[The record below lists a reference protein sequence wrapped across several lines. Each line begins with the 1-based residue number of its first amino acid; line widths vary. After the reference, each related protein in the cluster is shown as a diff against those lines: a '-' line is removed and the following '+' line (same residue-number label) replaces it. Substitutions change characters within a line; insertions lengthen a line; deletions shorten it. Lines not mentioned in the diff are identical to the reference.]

1 MAAVVSATSS
11 GTVATIAPVIY
22 EVTLTADAAIAAEF
36 DPWLARHVEDMVH
49 LPGFLD
55 ADIERADPPDD
66 THVMR
71 VARYRVES
79 RAALE
84 RYFAEYAAAMRAA
97 GIERFGE
104 RFTATRRVLEPAG
117 DDPSPGTAIQFCG
130 NCETPLRGRYCPVC
144 GQDSYSRVT
153 SIRELMGDFFGE
165 FLNLDSRLAHS
176 LPPLIGRPGVLTKE
190 YLAGRRARYIPPLKL
205 YLFISVAFFF
215 LLSLA
220 WLQPEWLNVNLPNH
234 GAPKVQLSVKD
245 QAKLANTPKWAQTLV
260 QKGMSIRKDPHQFVS
275 TMIGKLPTM
284 MFLLLPL
291 FAFFLKLLYI
301 RRKRYYVEHLIFS
314 LHYHAVVF
322 LAAFVFLI
330 AYALADR
337 YGIAAV
343 TGNAGLVLWIYLTLY
358 LILAM
363 RKVYAQGW
371 IKTFFKWFVL
381 ALCYGL
387 TMSLALAGTVLWAA
401 AMA

>member
-1 MAAVVSATSS
+1 MSAAS
-11 GTVATIAPVIY
+11 GAVATIAPVIY
-22 EVTLTADAAIAAEF
+22 EVTLTADAAIAADF
-36 DPWLARHVEDMVH
+36 DAWLARHVEDMVH

-55 ADIERADPPDD
+55 ADIERADPPDA

-84 RYFAEYAAAMRAA
+84 HYFAEYAAGMRAA
-97 GIERFGE
+97 GIDRFGD
-104 RFTATRRVLEPAG
+104 RFSAARRVLEPAG

-144 GQDSYSRVT
+144 GQDSYHRVT
-153 SIRELMGDFFGE
+153 SIRELLTDFFGE
-165 FLNLDSRLAHS
+165 FLNLDSRLARS

-220 WLQPEWLNVNLPNH
+220 SLRPEWLNIHVAQGND
-234 GAPKVQLSVKD
+234 APVHLSVD
-245 QAKLANTPKWAQTLV
+245 EQNGELAKQPGWVQELV
-260 QKGMSIRKDPHQFVS
+260 RKGMDAKNNPRAFVS

-322 LAAFVFLI
+322 MAAFIFLV
-330 AYALADR
+330 AYAFADR
-337 YGIAAV
+337 FGIAAV

-371 IKTFFKWFVL
+371 IKTFFKWCVL
-381 ALCYGL
+381 AFFYGL
-387 TMSLALAGTVLWAA
+387 SLSLVLAGTVVWAA
-401 AMA
+401 MT

>member
-1 MAAVVSATSS
+1 
-11 GTVATIAPVIY
+11 
-22 EVTLTADAAIAAEF
+22 
-36 DPWLARHVEDMVH
+36 MVH

-55 ADIERADPPDD
+55 ADIERADPPDEV
-66 THVMR
+66 HVMR

-84 RYFAEYAAAMRAA
+84 RYFADYAAEMRAA
-97 GIERFGE
+97 GTERFGD
-104 RFTATRRVLEPAG
+104 RFSAARRILEPAG

-144 GQDSYSRVT
+144 GQDSYHRVT
-153 SIRELMGDFFGE
+153 SIHELMADFFGE
-165 FLNLDSRLAHS
+165 FLNLDSRLARS
-176 LPPLIGRPGVLTKE
+176 LPPLITRPGVLTKE

-215 LLSLA
+215 LLSIA
-220 WLQPEWLNVNLPNH
+220 WLQPEWLNVHVPDRA
-234 GAPKVQLSVKD
+234 APKVQLSAKD
-245 QAKLANTPKWAQTLV
+245 RADIAKQPKWVQSLV
-260 QKGMSIRKDPHQFVS
+260 QQGMSIKKNPHQFVS
-275 TMIGKLPTM
+275 TMISKLPTM

-322 LAAFVFLI
+322 LAAFIFLV

-337 YGIAAV
+337 FGIAAV

-371 IKTFFKWFVL
+371 TKTFFKWLVL
-381 ALCYGL
+381 ALCYGFCL
-387 TMSLALAGTVLWAA
+387 SLALAGTVVWAA
-401 AMA
+401 MT